1 MTASRELREATM
13 ARTGLIRDDLF
24 LEHITEDF
32 HPEHPDR
39 LRAIYSLLE
48 DTQIRDQTTRLQ
60 PREATAEEIQ
70 LIHTESYYRKIE
82 STRDCGHLQLDPD
95 THVSSQSY
103 RAAKLAAGGLC
114 VLIDA
119 VCSGEMKN
127 GFALVRPPGHHA
139 EASRGMG
146 FCIYNNV
153 AIAARYAQHRGLA
166 EKVLIV
172 DWDLHHGNGTQ
183 HTFESDPTILYF
195 SSHQF
200 PYYPGTGS
208 PDEVG
213 KGEGEG
219 YTINVP
225 LPRGLGDGDFIRIYE
240 EVLEPIASQ
249 FRPDLV
255 LVSAGFD
262 TYCRDP
268 LGGMGVTE
276 EGFAEI
282 TRILMRIADTSCGG
296 RIVLTLEGGYHL
308 EGLARSVK
316 RVIQALQ
323 GEGASSSSRHTPSHT
338 AERIVEHVLATQKA
352 YWRL

>member
-1 MTASRELREATM
+1 MTASKGYREAAM
-13 ARTGLIRDDLF
+13 ARTGLIRDDLY

-39 LRAIYSLLE
+39 LRAIYAALE
-48 DTQIRDQTTRLQ
+48 DPQIQDQTARLQ

-70 LIHTESYYRKIE
+70 WIHTESYYQTIE

-103 RAAKLAAGGLC
+103 RTAKLAAGGLC

-139 EASRGMG
+139 EAGRGMG

-153 AIAARYAQHRGLA
+153 AIAARYAQHRGIA
-166 EKVLIV
+166 QRVLIV

-200 PYYPGTGS
+200 PYYPGTGR

-213 KGEGEG
+213 KGEGKG

-225 LPRGLGDGDFIRIYE
+225 LPGGLGDGDFIRIYE
-240 EVLEPIASQ
+240 EVLEPIANQ
-249 FRPDLV
+249 FQPDLV

-262 TYCRDP
+262 TYCQDP

-276 EGFAEI
+276 DGFAEI
-282 TRILMRIADTSCGG
+282 TRILMRIADNSCQG

-316 RVIQALQ
+316 HVIQALQ
-323 GEGASSSSRHTPSHT
+323 GAGSSSSWPQPSEA

-352 YWRL
+352 YWSL

>member
-1 MTASRELREATM
+1 M
-13 ARTGLIRDDLF
+13 ALTGLIQDDLY

-39 LRAIYSLLE
+39 LRAIYAALE
-48 DTQIRDQTTRLQ
+48 DPQIQDQTARLQ

-70 LIHTESYYRKIE
+70 WIHTEAYYQTIE

-139 EASRGMG
+139 EAGRGMG

-153 AIAARYAQHRGLA
+153 AIAARYAQHRGIA
-166 EKVLIV
+166 QRVLIV

-195 SSHQF
+195 STHQF
-200 PYYPGTGS
+200 PYYPGTGR

-225 LPRGLGDGDFIRIYE
+225 LPGGQGDGDFIRIYE
-240 EVLEPIASQ
+240 EVLEPIANQ
-249 FRPDLV
+249 FQPDLV

-262 TYCRDP
+262 TYFRDP

-276 EGFAEI
+276 DGFAEI
-282 TRILMRIADTSCGG
+282 TRILMRIADNSCQG

-316 RVIQALQ
+316 HVIKALQ
-323 GEGASSSSRHTPSHT
+323 GVGTLSSSWPQPSET

-352 YWRL
+352 YWSL

>member
-1 MTASRELREATM
+1 M
-13 ARTGLIRDDLF
+13 ARTGLIWDDVY
-24 LEHITEDF
+24 LEHITSDF

-39 LRAIYSLLE
+39 LRAVYSLLE
-48 DTQIRDQTTRLQ
+48 DQEIGGKTERLQ

-70 LIHTESYYRKIE
+70 WIHTPSYYQTIE
-82 STRDCGHLQLDPD
+82 STRDCGHRQLDPD

-103 RAAKLAAGGLC
+103 LAAKVAAGGLC

-119 VCSGEMKN
+119 VCSGEMQN

-139 EASRGMG
+139 EAGRGMG

-153 AIAARYAQHRGLA
+153 AIAARYAQNRGLA
-166 EKVLIV
+166 KNVLIV

-183 HTFESDPTILYF
+183 HAFENDPTVLYF

-200 PYYPGTGS
+200 PYYPGTGR

-213 KGEGEG
+213 QGAGEG
-219 YTINVP
+219 YTVNVP
-225 LPRGLGDGDFIRIYE
+225 LPGGQGDEDFLRIYQD
-240 EVLEPIASQ
+240 VLEPIANQ
-249 FRPDLV
+249 FQPDLV

-262 TYCRDP
+262 IYRRDP
-268 LGGMGVTE
+268 LGGMGVSE

-282 TRILMRIADTSCGG
+282 TRILMRIADASCQGK
-296 RIVLTLEGGYHL
+296 IVLTLEGGYHL
-308 EGLARSVK
+308 DGLAQSVK

-323 GEGASSSSRHTPSHT
+323 GEASPSSSRPQPSDT
-338 AERIVEHVLATQKA
+338 TGRIVEHVRATQQA
-352 YWRL
+352 YWSL

>member
-1 MTASRELREATM
+1 M
-13 ARTGLIRDDLF
+13 ARTGLIQDDIY
-24 LEHITEDF
+24 LEHITSDY
-32 HPEHPDR
+32 HPERPER
-39 LRAIYSLLE
+39 LRAVYAVLE
-48 DTQIRDQTTRLQ
+48 DQELQENTVRLE

-70 LIHTESYYRKIE
+70 WIHTESYYQSIE

-114 VLIDA
+114 VLVEA
-119 VCSGEMKN
+119 VCSGDPRN

-153 AIAARYAQHRGLA
+153 AIAARYAQHRNLA

-183 HTFESDPTILYF
+183 HAFESDPTILYF

-200 PYYPGTGS
+200 PYYPGTGR

-213 KGEGEG
+213 KGKGEG
-219 YTINVP
+219 YTVNVP
-225 LPRGLGDGDFIRIYE
+225 LPGGQGDGDFVRIYE
-240 EVLEPIASQ
+240 EVLEPIARQ
-249 FRPDLV
+249 FQPDLV

-262 TYCRDP
+262 TYFQDP

-276 EGFAEI
+276 EGYAEI
-282 TRILMRIADTSCGG
+282 TRLLMRIADSCCQG
-296 RIVLTLEGGYHL
+296 RIVLTLEGGYDL
-308 EGLARSVK
+308 KGLAGSVK
-316 RVIQALQ
+316 RVIQVLQ
-323 GEGASSSSRHTPSHT
+323 GTESKPSSSPPASSTT
-338 AERIVEHVLATQKA
+338 ERIVQHIRETQKA
-352 YWRL
+352 YWSL

>member
-1 MTASRELREATM
+1 M
-13 ARTGLIRDDLF
+13 ARTGLIRDDIY
-24 LEHITEDF
+24 LEHITSDY
-32 HPEHPDR
+32 HPENPDR
-39 LRAIYSLLE
+39 LRAVYSVLE
-48 DTQIRDQTTRLQ
+48 DQEIQGKTAFLQ

-70 LIHTESYYRKIE
+70 RIHTESYYQSIE

-119 VCSGEMKN
+119 VCSGEVRN

-153 AIAARYAQHRGLA
+153 AIGARYAQHRNLA

-200 PYYPGTGS
+200 PYYPGTGR

-213 KGEGEG
+213 KGRGEG
-219 YTINVP
+219 YTVNVP
-225 LPRGLGDGDFIRIYE
+225 LPGGQGDGDFIRIYQE
-240 EVLEPIASQ
+240 ILEPIANQ
-249 FRPDLV
+249 FQPDLV

-262 TYCRDP
+262 TYYRDP

-276 EGFAEI
+276 EGYAEI
-282 TRILMRIADTSCGG
+282 TRILMRIADARCQG
-296 RIVLTLEGGYHL
+296 RIVLTLEGGYDLH
-308 EGLARSVK
+308 GLASSVR
-316 RVIQALQ
+316 RVIQVLQ
-323 GEGASSSSRHTPSHT
+323 GTGPAASSSSPASGTT
-338 AERIVEHVLATQKA
+338 ERIVEHIRDTQKA
-352 YWRL
+352 YWNL